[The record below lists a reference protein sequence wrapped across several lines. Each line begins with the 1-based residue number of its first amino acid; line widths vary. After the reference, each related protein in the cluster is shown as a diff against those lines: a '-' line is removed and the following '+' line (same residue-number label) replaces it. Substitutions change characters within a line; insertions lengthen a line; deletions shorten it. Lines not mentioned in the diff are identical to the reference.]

1 MVEYNQVFEA
11 DTVKYMFYI
20 PNIVAY
26 LFSQLHV

>member
-1 MVEYNQVFEA
+1 VLEA